1 MKLVAFLLRSSL
13 GTVCLAV
20 LAGIVA
26 GVSNTG
32 LLIIINST
40 LSQSGTPQNT
50 LVWSFALLCL
60 AMLVS
65 RAASW
70 IFLVQLAH
78 RVTFKLRLE
87 LSARILAAPLQHL
100 EKLGAP
106 RLLATLT
113 DDVAMIASALIATP
127 MLAVHIVVVIT
138 CLAYLGWLSLPAL
151 LGVFG
156 FLIVGVL
163 CYQIP
168 LRRALVYLGAGREE
182 LDALLK
188 HFRSLINGN
197 KELQLH
203 RARREA
209 FYHEQL
215 EHTALS
221 FRRKAT
227 TGDAI
232 YALTASFGHLLIFIL
247 VGLLIFALPVLQPTE
262 TATTIGYSLVIL
274 YLMPPLEVIMNAL
287 PTLGRANVAL
297 QKIEAMGLSLA
308 AKSVERSPAVSSHG
322 NGYQS
327 LKLQG
332 VTHSYG
338 SNDGDSEDDDGFK
351 VGPVDLSF
359 RPAELVFLVG
369 GNGSGKTTL
378 AKILTGLYAPDAGAI
393 YLDGEKITDETR
405 DQYRQ
410 LFAAVFSDFYLFES
424 LLGLNT
430 GALDE
435 QALEYLRRLQLDRK
449 VQVIDGVLSTTDL
462 SHGQRKRLA
471 LLTAYLEDRPFYVF
485 DEWAADQDPLFKE
498 MFYLRL
504 LPELKA
510 RGKTVVVISHDD
522 RYFHVADRILK
533 LNYGKMEQEIRTSLT
548 SSVVVSTG

>member
-1 MKLVAFLLRSSL
+1 MKLVVFLLRSSL

-32 LLIIINST
+32 LLIIINSALSKSGIPQTT
-40 LSQSGTPQNT
+40 LI
-50 LVWSFALLCL
+50 WAFAVLCL

-138 CLAYLGWLSLPAL
+138 CLAYLGWLSSTAL

-156 FLIVGVL
+156 FLIVAVL

-168 LRRALVYLGAGREE
+168 LRRALTYLGAGREE

-188 HFRSLINGN
+188 HFRSLIEGN
-197 KELQLH
+197 KELKLH
-203 RARREA
+203 HARREA

-247 VGLLIFALPVLQPTE
+247 VGLLIFALPVLQPTSS
-262 TATTIGYSLVIL
+262 ATTIGYSLVIL

-297 QKIEAMGLSLA
+297 QKIDAMGLSLA
-308 AKSVERSPAVSSHG
+308 AKSVERATAVSSTS

-327 LKLQG
+327 LKLEA
-332 VTHSYG
+332 VTHAYE
-338 SNDGDSEDDDGFK
+338 SEDGFK

-359 RPAELVFLVG
+359 RPAELVFVVG

-378 AKILTGLYAPDAGAI
+378 AKLLTGLYAPDEGAI

-424 LLGLNT
+424 LLGLDA

-449 VQVIDGVLSTTDL
+449 VQVTDGVLSTTDL

-471 LLTAYLEDRPFYVF
+471 LLTAYLEDRRFYVF

-498 MFYLRL
+498 IFYLRL

-510 RGKTVVVISHDD
+510 RGKTVLVISHDD

-533 LNYGKMEQEIRTSLT
+533 LNYGKLEQEIRTSLR
-548 SSVVVSTG
+548 SSIVVTTG

>member
-1 MKLVAFLLRSSL
+1 MKLVGFLLRSSL
-13 GTVCLAV
+13 GIVSLAV
-20 LAGIVA
+20 LSGIVA

-32 LLIIINST
+32 LLIVINSVLSKSNAPRDT
-40 LSQSGTPQNT
+40 LI
-50 LVWSFALLCL
+50 WSFALLCL

-87 LSARILAAPLQHL
+87 LSARILGAPLHHL
-100 EKLGAP
+100 ERLGAP

-113 DDVAMIASALIATP
+113 DDVSVISAALTSAP
-127 MLAVHIVVVIT
+127 MLGVHIVVVIT
-138 CLAYLGWLSLPAL
+138 CLGYLGWLSWPAL

-156 FLIVGVL
+156 FLVFGVL
-163 CYQIP
+163 CYQIL
-168 LRRALVYLGAGREE
+168 LRRALTYLGASRHD
-182 LDALLK
+182 LDALHK
-188 HFRSLINGN
+188 HFRALIDGN
-197 KELQLH
+197 KELKLN
-203 RARREA
+203 RSRREV
-209 FYHEQL
+209 FYHDQL
-215 EHTALS
+215 EDAALS
-221 FRRKAT
+221 FRRQASA
-227 TGDAI
+227 GDAV

-247 VGLLIFALPVLQPTE
+247 IGLLLFALPAMQPTE
-262 TATTIGYSLVIL
+262 ISTTIGYSLVIL

-287 PTLGRANVAL
+287 PLLGRANVAL
-297 QKIEAMGLSLA
+297 QQIETMGLSLA
-308 AKSVERSPAVSSHG
+308 AGSVERSSTLNSPGDS
-322 NGYQS
+322 YQS

-332 VTHSYG
+332 VSHAYR
-338 SNDGDSEDDDGFK
+338 SEDGDGFK
-351 VGPVDLSF
+351 LGPVDLSF

-378 AKILTGLYAPDAGAI
+378 AKLLTGLYAPDEGTVH
-393 YLDGEKITDETR
+393 LNGEKITDETR

-410 LFAAVFSDFYLFES
+410 LFSAIFSDFYLFES

-435 QALEYLRRLQLDRK
+435 QALQYLRRLHLDRK
-449 VQVIDGVLSTTDL
+449 VQVIDGVLSTTEL

-498 MFYLRL
+498 IFYLRL

-533 LNYGKMEQEIRTSLT
+533 LNYGKVEQEILT
-548 SSVVVSTG
+548 AAKSSIAVSTS

>member
-1 MKLVAFLLRSSL
+1 MKLVVFLLRSSL

-26 GVSNTG
+26 GVTNTG
-32 LLIIINST
+32 LLVIINSA
-40 LSQSGTPQNT
+40 LSKSGTPQNI
-50 LVWSFALLCL
+50 LIWAFALLCL

-138 CLAYLGWLSLPAL
+138 CLAYLGWLSLTAL
-151 LGVFG
+151 IGVFA
-156 FLIVGVL
+156 FLTVAVL
-163 CYQIP
+163 CYHFP
-168 LRRALVYLGAGREE
+168 LRRALIYLGAGREE

-188 HFRSLINGN
+188 HFRALIEGN
-197 KELQLH
+197 KELKLH
-203 RARREA
+203 HGRRKA

-215 EHTALS
+215 ENTALS

-232 YALTASFGHLLIFIL
+232 YALTASFGHLMIFIL
-247 VGLLIFALPVLQPTE
+247 VGLLIFALPLLQPTSS
-262 TATTIGYSLVIL
+262 ATTIGYSLVIL

-297 QKIEAMGLSLA
+297 QKIDAMGLSLA
-308 AKSVERSPAVSSHG
+308 AKSVEKPTAASSPSDG
-322 NGYQS
+322 FQS
-327 LKLQG
+327 LKLEG
-332 VTHSYG
+332 VTHAYSE
-338 SNDGDSEDDDGFK
+338 NGDSEDGFK
-351 VGPVDLSF
+351 VGPVDLNF

-378 AKILTGLYAPDAGAI
+378 AKLLTGLYAPDEGAI

-424 LLGLNT
+424 LLGLDA

-449 VQVIDGVLSTTDL
+449 VQVTDGVLSTTDL

-498 MFYLRL
+498 IFYLRL

-510 RGKTVVVISHDD
+510 RGKTVLVISHDD

-533 LNYGKMEQEIRTSLT
+533 LNYGKLEQEIRTSLKT
-548 SSVVVSTG
+548 SVVISTG

>member
-1 MKLVAFLLRSSL
+1 MKLVVFLLRSSL
-13 GTVCLAV
+13 GTVSLAV

-26 GVSNTG
+26 GASNTG
-32 LLIIINST
+32 LLIVVNSV
-40 LSQSGTPQNT
+40 LSNASTPRDM
-50 LVWSFALLCL
+50 LIWSFALLCV
-60 AMLVS
+60 AMFVS

-113 DDVAMIASALIATP
+113 DDVSVIAGALSATP
-127 MLAVHIVVVIT
+127 MLIVHIVVVIT

-156 FLIVGVL
+156 FLLFGVL
-163 CYQIP
+163 CYQLP
-168 LRRALVYLGAGREE
+168 LRRALNYLGASRHE
-182 LDALLK
+182 LDTLFK
-188 HFRSLINGN
+188 HFRSLIEGN
-197 KELQLH
+197 KELKLH
-203 RARREA
+203 EARQSA
-209 FYHEQL
+209 FFHNQL
-215 EHTALS
+215 EHAAHS
-221 FRRKAT
+221 FRRKASV
-227 TGDAI
+227 GDAI
-232 YALTASFGHLLIFIL
+232 YALTASFGHFLIFIL
-247 VGLLIFALPVLQPTE
+247 IGLLIFALPVLQPTT

-274 YLMPPLEVIMNAL
+274 YLLPPLEVIMSAL
-287 PTLGRANVAL
+287 PVLGRANIAL
-297 QKIEAMGLSLA
+297 QQIEAMGLSLA
-308 AKSVERSPAVSSHG
+308 AESVERSTTVSSPET
-322 NGYQS
+322 GYQT

-332 VTHSYG
+332 VMHAYE
-338 SNDGDSEDDDGFK
+338 SEDGDGFK
-351 VGPVDLSF
+351 LGPIDLSF

-378 AKILTGLYAPDAGAI
+378 AKLLTGLYTPDEGAV

-405 DQYRQ
+405 ARYRQ

-424 LLGLNT
+424 LLGLNP

-435 QALEYLRRLQLDRK
+435 QALRYLQRLQLDRK

-485 DEWAADQDPLFKE
+485 DEWAADQDPVFKE
-498 MFYLRL
+498 IFYLRL

-510 RGKTVVVISHDD
+510 RGKTVFVISHDD

-533 LNYGKMEQEIRTSLT
+533 LNYGKMEQEILTSLK
-548 SSVVVSTG
+548 SSVVISTS

>member
-1 MKLVAFLLRSSL
+1 MKLVAFLLRSSSC
-13 GTVCLAV
+13 TVSLAV
-20 LAGIVA
+20 LSGIVA
-26 GVSNTG
+26 GVANTG
-32 LLIIINST
+32 LLIVINSV
-40 LSQSGTPQNT
+40 LSQSNVSRDT
-50 LVWSFALLCL
+50 LIWSFALLCL

-65 RAASW
+65 RAGSW
-70 IFLVQLAH
+70 IFVVQLAH

-87 LSARILAAPLQHL
+87 LSARILSAPLHHL

-113 DDVAMIASALIATP
+113 DDVSVIAGALATTP
-127 MLAVHIVVVIT
+127 MLVVHVVVIIT
-138 CLAYLGWLSLPAL
+138 CLGYLGWLSLPAL

-156 FLIVGVL
+156 FLGIGML

-168 LRRALVYLGAGREE
+168 LKRALSYLGASRRE

-188 HFRSLINGN
+188 HFRALIDGN
-197 KELQLH
+197 KELKLH
-203 RARREA
+203 RSRREA
-209 FYHEQL
+209 FFHDQL
-215 EHTALS
+215 EDTALS
-221 FRRKAT
+221 FRRKASA
-227 TGDAI
+227 GDAI

-247 VGLLIFALPVLQPTE
+247 IGLLIFALPVLQPTE
-262 TATTIGYSLVIL
+262 NSTTIGYSLVIL
-274 YLMPPLEVIMNAL
+274 YLLPPLEVIMNAL
-287 PTLGRANVAL
+287 PTLGRANIAL

-308 AKSVERSPAVSSHG
+308 TESVEPSTTVNSPGDSYRSV
-322 NGYQS
+322 
-327 LKLQG
+327 KLQG
-332 VTHSYG
+332 VTHSYR
-338 SNDGDSEDDDGFK
+338 SEDGDGFK
-351 VGPVDLSF
+351 LGPVDLSF

-378 AKILTGLYAPDAGAI
+378 AKLLTGLYAPDEGTVH
-393 YLDGEKITDETR
+393 LNGEQITDETR

-410 LFAAVFSDFYLFES
+410 LFSAIFSDFYLFES
-424 LLGLNT
+424 LLGVNAC
-430 GALDE
+430 ALDE
-435 QALEYLRRLQLDRK
+435 QALQYLRRLHLDRK
-449 VQVIDGVLSTTDL
+449 VQVIDGMLSTTEL

-498 MFYLRL
+498 IFYLRL

-533 LNYGKMEQEIRTSLT
+533 LNYGKVEQEILT
-548 SSVVVSTG
+548 SSKSSVVISTS

>member
-1 MKLVAFLLRSSL
+1 MNLVAFLLRSSL
-13 GTVCLAV
+13 GTVSLAV

-32 LLIIINST
+32 LLIIISSV
-40 LSQSGTPQNT
+40 LSASCIPRAT
-50 LVWSFALLCL
+50 VRWSFALFCL
-60 AMLVS
+60 AMRVR

-70 IFLVQLAH
+70 IVLVHLAH

-113 DDVAMIASALIATP
+113 DDVSMIASALTATP
-127 MLAVHIVVVIT
+127 MLGVHIIVVVT
-138 CLAYLGWLSLPAL
+138 CLGYLGWLSFPVL

-156 FLIVGVL
+156 FLLIGVL
-163 CYQIP
+163 CYQLP
-168 LRRALVYLGAGREE
+168 LRRALSYLGASRRE

-188 HFRSLINGN
+188 HFRSLIEGN
-197 KELQLH
+197 KELKLH
-203 RARREA
+203 RGRREA
-209 FYHEQL
+209 FFHDQL
-215 EHTALS
+215 EHAALS
-221 FRRKAT
+221 FRRKASA
-227 TGDAI
+227 GDAI

-247 VGLLIFALPVLQPTE
+247 IGLLLFALPALQPTNA
-262 TATTIGYSLVIL
+262 ATIIGYSLVIL

-287 PTLGRANVAL
+287 PILGRANVAL
-297 QKIEAMGLSLA
+297 RKIEAMGLSLA
-308 AKSVERSPAVSSHG
+308 AESVERPTAGSSPDK
-322 NGYQS
+322 GYQN

-332 VTHSYG
+332 VTHSY
-338 SNDGDSEDDDGFK
+338 NSEDGDGFK
-351 VGPVDLSF
+351 LGPVDLSF

-378 AKILTGLYAPDAGAI
+378 AKLLTGLYAPEEGAV

-424 LLGLNT
+424 LLGLNA

-435 QALEYLRRLQLDRK
+435 QALQYLRRLQLDRK
-449 VQVIDGVLSTTDL
+449 VQVLEGVLSTTEL

-498 MFYLRL
+498 IFYLRL
-504 LPELKA
+504 LPELKT

-522 RYFHVADRILK
+522 RYFHLADRILK
-533 LNYGKMEQEIRTSLT
+533 LNYGKMEQELLTSLKSSVAVT
-548 SSVVVSTG
+548 SS

>member
-13 GTVCLAV
+13 GTVSLAV

-26 GVSNTG
+26 GASNTG
-32 LLIIINST
+32 LLIVINSA
-40 LSQSGTPQNT
+40 LSKSDVPQNT

-65 RAASW
+65 RTASW

-113 DDVAMIASALIATP
+113 DDVSVIASALIATP

-156 FLIVGVL
+156 FLIFGVL

-168 LRRALVYLGAGREE
+168 LRRALRYLGAGREE

-188 HFRSLINGN
+188 HFRALIDGG
-197 KELQLH
+197 KELKLH

-209 FYHEQL
+209 FFHEHL
-215 EHTALS
+215 EHTARS
-221 FRRKAT
+221 FRSKAT

-247 VGLLIFALPVLQPTE
+247 VGLLIFALPVWQPT
-262 TATTIGYSLVIL
+262 ASVTTIGYTLVIL

-287 PTLGRANVAL
+287 PTLGRANIAL
-297 QKIEAMGLSLA
+297 QKIQAMGLSLEA
-308 AKSVERSPAVSSHG
+308 EAESVERSTATREQPSG
-322 NGYQS
+322 FQS
-327 LKLQG
+327 LQLEAIA
-332 VTHSYG
+332 HSYH
-338 SNDGDSEDDDGFK
+338 SEDGDGFK
-351 VGPVDLSF
+351 VGPMDLHF

-378 AKILTGLYAPDAGAI
+378 AKLLTGLYAPDEGDI
-393 YLDGEKITDETR
+393 YLNGEKITDETR

-410 LFAAVFSDFYLFES
+410 LFATVFSDFYLFES
-424 LLGLNT
+424 LLGLNA

-435 QALEYLRRLQLDRK
+435 QALQYLRRLQLDRK

-498 MFYLRL
+498 IFYLRL

-533 LNYGKMEQEIRTSLT
+533 LNYGKLEQEILTTSLK
-548 SSVVVSTG
+548 SSVVAGTN

>member
-1 MKLVAFLLRSSL
+1 MKLVVFLLRSSL
-13 GTVCLAV
+13 GTVSLAV

-32 LLIIINST
+32 LLIVINSA
-40 LSQSGTPQNT
+40 LSKTGTPQNT
-50 LVWSFALLCL
+50 LVWSFALLCV

-65 RAASW
+65 RAAAW

-113 DDVAMIASALIATP
+113 DDVSVITGALIATP

-138 CLAYLGWLSLPAL
+138 CLVYLGWLSLSAL

-168 LRRALVYLGAGREE
+168 LRRALTYLGAGREE

-188 HFRSLINGN
+188 HFRSLIDGN
-197 KELQLH
+197 KELKLH
-203 RARREA
+203 SARREA
-209 FYHEQL
+209 FFHEQL

-247 VGLLIFALPVLQPTE
+247 IGLLIFALPLLQPTT

-297 QKIEAMGLSLA
+297 QKIEAMGLSLE
-308 AKSVERSPAVSSHG
+308 AKSVERSTAVSSPR

-327 LKLQG
+327 LKLQA
-332 VTHSYG
+332 VTHAY
-338 SNDGDSEDDDGFK
+338 DGEDDDGFK

-378 AKILTGLYAPDAGAI
+378 AKVLTGLYTPDAGAI
-393 YLDGEKITDETR
+393 FLDGEKITDESR
-405 DQYRQ
+405 DRYRQ
-410 LFAAVFSDFYLFES
+410 LFATVFSDFYLFES
-424 LLGLNT
+424 LLGLNA

-435 QALEYLRRLQLDRK
+435 QALQYLRRLQLDRK

-510 RGKTVVVISHDD
+510 RGKTVLVISHDD
-522 RYFHVADRILK
+522 RYFHVADRIIK
-533 LNYGKMEQEIRTSLT
+533 LNYGKMEQEILTSLK
-548 SSVVVSTG
+548 SSIVVSTG

>member
-1 MKLVAFLLRSSL
+1 MKLVVFLLRSSL
-13 GTVCLAV
+13 GTVSLVV
-20 LAGIVA
+20 LAGVVA

-32 LLIIINST
+32 LLIIINSALSKSGASQKT
-40 LSQSGTPQNT
+40 LI
-50 LVWSFALLCL
+50 WSFALLCL
-60 AMLVS
+60 AMLIS

-70 IFLVQLAH
+70 ILLVQLAH

-113 DDVAMIASALIATP
+113 DDVAVIAAALTTTP
-127 MLAVHIVVVIT
+127 MLVVHLVVVVT
-138 CLAYLGWLSLPAL
+138 CLGYLGWLSLPAL
-151 LGVFG
+151 LGVFS
-156 FLIVGVL
+156 FLLFGVL
-163 CYQIP
+163 CYQLP
-168 LRRALVYLGAGREE
+168 LRRALNYLGASRRE
-182 LDALLK
+182 LDALFK
-188 HFRSLINGN
+188 HFRSLIEGS
-197 KELQLH
+197 KELKLH
-203 RARREA
+203 HARRAA
-209 FYHEQL
+209 FFHDQL
-215 EHTALS
+215 EHAALS
-221 FRRKAT
+221 FRRKASV
-227 TGDAI
+227 GDAI

-247 VGLLIFALPVLQPTE
+247 IGLLIFALPALQPTT

-274 YLMPPLEVIMNAL
+274 YLLSPLEVIMSAL

-308 AKSVERSPAVSSHG
+308 AESSERSTAITSPDNS
-322 NGYQS
+322 GYES

-332 VTHSYG
+332 VTHAY
-338 SNDGDSEDDDGFK
+338 DSEDGDGFK
-351 VGPVDLSF
+351 LGPIDLSF

-378 AKILTGLYAPDAGAI
+378 AKLLTGLYAPDEGAV

-410 LFAAVFSDFYLFES
+410 LFAAVFADFYLFES
-424 LLGLNT
+424 LLGLHA

-435 QALEYLRRLQLDRK
+435 QALQFLRRLQLDRK

-471 LLTAYLEDRPFYVF
+471 LLTAYLEDRPCYVF
-485 DEWAADQDPLFKE
+485 DEWAADQDPVFKE
-498 MFYLRL
+498 IFYLRL

-510 RGKTVVVISHDD
+510 RGKTVIVISHDD

-533 LNYGKMEQEIRTSLT
+533 LNYGKLEQEILTSLK
-548 SSVVVSTG
+548 SSVVISTN

>member
-1 MKLVAFLLRSSL
+1 MKLVRFLLRSSL
-13 GTVCLAV
+13 GVVSLAV
-20 LAGIVA
+20 LSGIIAGI
-26 GVSNTG
+26 SNTG
-32 LLIIINST
+32 LLIVINSVLSKSNVPRDT
-40 LSQSGTPQNT
+40 LI
-50 LVWSFALLCL
+50 WSFALLCL

-87 LSARILAAPLQHL
+87 LSARILGAPLHHL

-113 DDVAMIASALIATP
+113 DDVSVISAALTSAP
-127 MLAVHIVVVIT
+127 MLGVHIVVVIT
-138 CLAYLGWLSLPAL
+138 CLGYLGWLSWPAL

-156 FLIVGVL
+156 FLAFGVL

-168 LRRALVYLGAGREE
+168 LRRALSYLGASRHE

-188 HFRSLINGN
+188 HFRALIDGN
-197 KELQLH
+197 KELKLN
-203 RARREA
+203 RSRREA
-209 FYHEQL
+209 FFHDQL
-215 EHTALS
+215 EEAALS
-221 FRRKAT
+221 FRRKASA
-227 TGDAI
+227 GDAV

-247 VGLLIFALPVLQPTE
+247 IGLLLFALPALQPTE
-262 TATTIGYSLVIL
+262 ISTTIGFSLVIL

-287 PTLGRANVAL
+287 PMLGRANIAL

-308 AKSVERSPAVSSHG
+308 AERVEHSTTVNSPG
-322 NGYQS
+322 GDYQS

-332 VTHSYG
+332 VTHSY
-338 SNDGDSEDDDGFK
+338 SSEDGDGFRL
-351 VGPVDLSF
+351 GPMTLSF

-378 AKILTGLYAPDAGAI
+378 AKLLTGLYAPDEGTVH
-393 YLDGEKITDETR
+393 LNGEQITDETR
-405 DQYRQ
+405 DEYRQ
-410 LFAAVFSDFYLFES
+410 LFSAVFSDFYLFES
-424 LLGLNT
+424 LLGLNA

-435 QALEYLRRLQLDRK
+435 QALQYLRRLHLDRK

-498 MFYLRL
+498 IFYLRL

-533 LNYGKMEQEIRTSLT
+533 LNYGKIEQEILT
-548 SSVVVSTG
+548 SAKSSIVISTS